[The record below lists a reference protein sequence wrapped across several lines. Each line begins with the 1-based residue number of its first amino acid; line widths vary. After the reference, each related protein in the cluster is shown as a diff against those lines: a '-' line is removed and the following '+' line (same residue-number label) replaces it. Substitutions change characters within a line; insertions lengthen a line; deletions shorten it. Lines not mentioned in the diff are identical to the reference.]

1 MGKRI
6 HIAAALFTLGA
17 IMAIATGREAV
28 AQEKYVLRAVTF
40 LPVDRA
46 KMKIKGITLVERINK
61 AAADKYPGELKINV
75 VGGPEVIPSGDQPI
89 AVRTGTV
96 DMALTCASFYQGLV
110 PVGDML
116 LLSTVPLDDE
126 RRNGALAYVRE
137 LHEKAGLYAL
147 GRMDGTRAPFFYLAT
162 RKPVQKPAD
171 LQGLRAGS
179 ISLFAEA
186 WARALGMSF
195 QVVPFG
201 DTYTAMEHGV
211 IDVYMNALDTQAAAG
226 LSQLKGYAVIDHPAY
241 IDNCLAIVN
250 LNRWRSLPAHLQ
262 KLMQDVQQEVEVS
275 AGNQMTEF
283 NTNERQKMINAGVK
297 FVKFAPADGQKFI
310 DTAYAAQWDKM
321 MKIQPEIAAKLR
333 GMLSK

>member
-1 MGKRI
+1 MKRQLAFG
-6 HIAAALFTLGA
+6 AAALMLLGG
-17 IMAIATGREAV
+17 MATALAPAAL

-46 KMKIKGITLVERINK
+46 KMKIKGVTLVERINK
-61 AAADKYPGELKINV
+61 AAAEKYPGELRISI

-110 PVGDML
+110 PVGDIL
-116 LLSTVPLDDE
+116 LLSSVSLDDE

-147 GRMDGTRAPFFYLAT
+147 GRMDGTRAPFFFLAT
-162 RKPVQKPAD
+162 RKPVTKPGD

-226 LSQLKGYAVIDHPAY
+226 LSKLKGYAVVDHPAY
-241 IDNCLAIVN
+241 VDNCLAILN
-250 LNRWRSLPAHLQ
+250 LNKWRSLPPHLQ

-283 NTNERQKMINAGVK
+283 NAAERKKLVDAGVTFVQFSPADARK
-297 FVKFAPADGQKFI
+297 FV
-310 DTAYAAQWDKM
+310 DTAYAAQWEKM
-321 MKIQPEIAAKLR
+321 LKLQPEIATRLKT
-333 GMLSK
+333 MLSK